1 MFQDIIHDEQWPSAS
16 TLLVATAIAATSLG
30 AGYAV
35 FKSYEN
41 KLVFRL

>member
-1 MFQDIIHDEQWPSAS
+1 VISEGQWPSLI
-16 TLLVATAIAATSLG
+16 TFLVAAGIAAVSLG
-30 AGYAV
+30 VGYAA